1 MAYYKQGESY
11 HQAKKF
17 MDIVIESNKELSIVQ
32 FLISITTQITRCDK
46 WLYFKKTKYI
56 FFWNAHN
63 KQCII
68 IYYK

>member
-32 FLISITTQITRCDK
+32 FLISITTQITTYDK
-46 WLYFKKTKYI
+46 
-56 FFWNAHN
+56 
-63 KQCII
+63 
-68 IYYK
+68 